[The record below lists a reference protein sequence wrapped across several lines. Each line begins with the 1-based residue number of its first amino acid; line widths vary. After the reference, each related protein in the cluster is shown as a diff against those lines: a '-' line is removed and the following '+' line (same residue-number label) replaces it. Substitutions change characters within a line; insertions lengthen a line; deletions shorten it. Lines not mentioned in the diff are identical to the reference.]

1 MIRRTTELPATV
13 WIKVKFDL
21 CFSSQRRKISRTDIY
36 FFHDIT
42 NSTRYRQS
50 IVSGVIPAKLTLKR
64 EPSLATGI
72 SSRSRS
78 QIWKTNKTYFFRAV
92 LHRSVEKNAILLSN
106 KCVRHFEHRVNSPKK
121 RRECVLLL
129 NFFVTTGSYESIQ
142 IEPMNLPGC
151 VSWPA
156 KSLTSS
162 LFVSN
167 FKHQSKT
174 SGNYNLFFYHHRIY

>member
-1 MIRRTTELPATV
+1 MWSPLNWHLNENLHSLLGFHSEAAH
-13 WIKVKFDL
+13 KFGK
-21 CFSSQRRKISRTDIY
+21 Q
-36 FFHDIT
+36 
-42 NSTRYRQS
+42 TRH
-50 IVSGVIPAKLTLKR
+50 I
-64 EPSLATGI
+64 
-72 SSRSRS
+72 
-78 QIWKTNKTYFFRAV
+78 FFRAV

-129 NFFVTTGSYESIQ
+129 NFFVTTGWYESIQ

-151 VSWPA
+151 FSWPA

-167 FKHQSKT
+167 FKHRSKT